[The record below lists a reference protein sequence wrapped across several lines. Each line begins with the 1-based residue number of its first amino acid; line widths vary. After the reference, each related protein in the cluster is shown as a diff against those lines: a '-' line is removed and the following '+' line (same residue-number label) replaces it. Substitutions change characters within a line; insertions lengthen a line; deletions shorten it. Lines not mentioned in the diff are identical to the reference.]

1 MPKLVL
7 GSVCAWWRGELRE
20 GGGAGRRGHVRGTRI
35 SAETQRS
42 PGCPGDGIQRRT
54 RSECAGGAA
63 VGNRQCSM
71 QGRGENNNSSAA
83 ALLRHAHPA
92 CTGVPCPSPPRSP
105 PPPAH
110 CHPDQGWWSHAR
122 CGRRPRRRGEGAV
135 DWGPCMQA
143 TLTCS
148 TGGCCPNP
156 RFACVPLN
164 PAPITMT
171 SWWERKQGVCVWGG
185 GVCVGVWRGRH
196 GVGACGQDRPTS
208 VSTQPHNT
216 AWRPQPTPRSMRA
229 GRVQGTCLRVWG
241 HTLKQ

>member
-1 MPKLVL
+1 MLKLVL

-20 GGGAGRRGHVRGTRI
+20 GGGRGGGGTYEVHASPPRLKEVQDALGMGYKDAREVNARG
-35 SAETQRS
+35 
-42 PGCPGDGIQRRT
+42 
-54 RSECAGGAA
+54 GGAA

-164 PAPITMT
+164 PAPMTMT
-171 SWWERKQGVCVWGG
+171 SWWERKQGVCVGG
-185 GVCVGVWRGRH
+185 GACVWVCGGGDMVWARADRTTPPQCPHNHTTQHGGRNQPQE
-196 GVGACGQDRPTS
+196 ACG
-208 VSTQPHNT
+208 
-216 AWRPQPTPRSMRA
+216 RA
-229 GRVQGTCLRVWG
+229 GSKARACGFG
-241 HTLKQ
+241 ATL

>member
-1 MPKLVL
+1 VVE
-7 GSVCAWWRGELRE
+7 GRVEG

-42 PGCPGDGIQRRT
+42 PRCPGDGIQRRT
-54 RSECAGGAA
+54 RSECAGGGGRQSETDSVACKAGAKTTTAA
-63 VGNRQCSM
+63 QQRCSGM
-71 QGRGENNNSSAA
+71 HTPLAPEYRV
-83 ALLRHAHPA
+83 LPLPA
-92 CTGVPCPSPPRSP
+92 PP

-171 SWWERKQGVCVWGG
+171 SWWERKQGVCV
-185 GVCVGVWRGRH
+185 GVWRGRH

-216 AWRPQPTPRSMRA
+216 AWRPQPTPGSMRA

>member
-1 MPKLVL
+1 M
-7 GSVCAWWRGELRE
+7 R
-20 GGGAGRRGHVRGTRI
+20 GGGGRQSETDSVACKAGAKTTT
-35 SAETQRS
+35 AAQQR
-42 PGCPGDGIQRRT
+42 
-54 RSECAGGAA
+54 
-63 VGNRQCSM
+63 CSGM
-71 QGRGENNNSSAA
+71 HTPLAPEYRV
-83 ALLRHAHPA
+83 LPLPA
-92 CTGVPCPSPPRSP
+92 P

-171 SWWERKQGVCVWGG
+171 SWWERKQGVCGG
-185 GVCVGVWRGRH
+185 GGRVCGCVEGATWCGRVRTGPPH
-196 GVGACGQDRPTS
+196 LSVHTTTQHSMAAATNPRKHAGGQGPRHVPAGLGPHFEAMIPGWPVSCPSPTLERPTAWGLR
-208 VSTQPHNT
+208 ST
-216 AWRPQPTPRSMRA
+216 A
-229 GRVQGTCLRVWG
+229 
-241 HTLKQ
+241 

>member
-1 MPKLVL
+1 MVE
-7 GSVCAWWRGELRE
+7 GRVEG

-42 PGCPGDGIQRRT
+42 PRCPGDGIQRRT
-54 RSECAGGAA
+54 RSECAGGGGRQSETDSVACKAGAKTTTAA
-63 VGNRQCSM
+63 QQRCSGM
-71 QGRGENNNSSAA
+71 HTPLAPEYRV
-83 ALLRHAHPA
+83 LPLPA
-92 CTGVPCPSPPRSP
+92 PP

-171 SWWERKQGVCVWGG
+171 SWWERKQGVCV
-185 GVCVGVWRGRH
+185 GVWRGRH

-216 AWRPQPTPRSMRA
+216 AWRPQPTPGSMRA

>member
-1 MPKLVL
+1 M
-7 GSVCAWWRGELRE
+7 
-20 GGGAGRRGHVRGTRI
+20 GGGGRQ
-35 SAETQRS
+35 SETDS
-42 PGCPGDGIQRRT
+42 
-54 RSECAGGAA
+54 
-63 VGNRQCSM
+63 V
-71 QGRGENNNSSAA
+71 
-83 ALLRHAHPA
+83 A
-92 CTGVPCPSPPRSP
+92 CTAGAKTTTAAQQRCSGMHTPLAPEYRVLPLPAP

-185 GVCVGVWRGRH
+185 GACVWVCGGGDMVWARADRTAPPQCPHNHTTQHGGRNQPH
-196 GVGACGQDRPTS
+196 EACG
-208 VSTQPHNT
+208 
-216 AWRPQPTPRSMRA
+216 RA
-229 GRVQGTCLRVWG
+229 GSKARACGFG
-241 HTLKQ
+241 ATL

>member
-1 MPKLVL
+1 MVE
-7 GSVCAWWRGELRE
+7 GRVE
-20 GGGAGRRGHVRGTRI
+20 GGGG
-35 SAETQRS
+35 
-42 PGCPGDGIQRRT
+42 
-54 RSECAGGAA
+54 
-63 VGNRQCSM
+63 
-71 QGRGENNNSSAA
+71 GRGGGGTYEV
-83 ALLRHAHPA
+83 HA
-92 CTGVPCPSPPRSP
+92 SPPRLKEVQDALGMGYKDAREVNARGGGRQSETDSVACKAGAKTTTAAQQRCSGMHTPLAPEYRVLPLPAP

-171 SWWERKQGVCVWGG
+171 SWWERKQGVCV
-185 GVCVGVWRGRH
+185 GVWRGRH

-216 AWRPQPTPRSMRA
+216 AWRPQPTPGSMRA